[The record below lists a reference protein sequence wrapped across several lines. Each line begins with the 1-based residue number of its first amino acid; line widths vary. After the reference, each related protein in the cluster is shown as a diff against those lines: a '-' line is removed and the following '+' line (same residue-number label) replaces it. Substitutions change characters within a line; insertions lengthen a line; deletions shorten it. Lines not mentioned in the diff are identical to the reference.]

1 MKIFWKICKII
12 AIIISLLGIVSF
24 GSILIETVQKVFH
37 QPQLF
42 LSFCTGGI
50 AFSALWFFLFS
61 KKGYFWSTLEHE
73 LTHAIFALIFF
84 KKIHSISASRK
95 KGGLI
100 KIDGGN
106 AVIALSP
113 YFFPLACMPILL
125 LKGVFPN
132 QYQIF
137 LNFLMGFTYFFH
149 LLNLFKELHLDQS
162 DIISAGYLFSII
174 IIIFMNIIFLEIIL
188 LSLSTDWLGI
198 YSFFYNGVLN
208 SVNYFI
214 TTVHY
219 LFYIVYTRNTV

>member
-12 AIIISLLGIVSF
+12 AVIISILGIVGF
-24 GSILIETVQKVFH
+24 GSILFETVQKVFN
-37 QPQLF
+37 QPNLF
-42 LSFCTGGI
+42 LSFFTGGVV
-50 AFSALWFFLFS
+50 FSILWIFFFS

-84 KKIHSISASRK
+84 KRVHSISASRK

-106 AVIALSP
+106 AIIALSP
-113 YFFPLACMPILL
+113 YFFPLACTPILL

-149 LLNLFKELHLDQS
+149 LLNLFKELHFDQP
-162 DIISAGYLFSII
+162 DIISAGYLFSFVF
-174 IIIFMNIIFLEIIL
+174 IIFMNIIFLEIIL
-188 LSLSTDWLGI
+188 LSLSTDWFGI
-198 YSFFYNGVLN
+198 YSFFNDGVLN

-214 TTVHY
+214 IAINY
-219 LFYIVYTRNTV
+219 LILIIF